1 MQWGVYVPYVP
12 RTLSVD
18 RKIRKTQ
25 NPVVYLTR
33 SVSILIL
40 ILLGMAI
47 VSCQAGGAPMQRIEE
62 TAFGKMPDG
71 TTVRLFTLRNSRG
84 ITAKVIT
91 YGAIVTE
98 LRVPDRHG
106 AATNVLLG
114 ADTLEQ
120 YLKGIPA

>member
-1 MQWGVYVPYVP
+1 MRNAMGCL
-12 RTLSVD
+12 RTSSLD

-33 SVSILIL
+33 SVSIL

-98 LRVPDRHG
+98 LRVPDRH
-106 AATNVLLG
+106 
-114 ADTLEQ
+114 
-120 YLKGIPA
+120 